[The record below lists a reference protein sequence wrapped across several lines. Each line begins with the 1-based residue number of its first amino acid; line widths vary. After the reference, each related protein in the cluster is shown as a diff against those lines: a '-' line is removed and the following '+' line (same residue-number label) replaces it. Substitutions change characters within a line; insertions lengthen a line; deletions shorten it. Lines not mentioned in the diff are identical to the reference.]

1 MDDPRFSRISTRMLY
16 IELHSTKT
24 ANNINIK
31 KMEVNWIMPN
41 TTMKHHINIKSNFVG
56 DYAKKN
62 ACSDIPTLF

>member
-1 MDDPRFSRISTRMLY
+1 MAQKLQIT
-16 IELHSTKT
+16 
-24 ANNINIK
+24 NIK